1 MTGSLSQVR
10 QIVQPSVL
18 TAITQSVS
26 VGNMKTIA
34 MTIDEPTLKRLD
46 HLMASEVVPWKSRS
60 EVIRHA
66 VQKFIRELERADEE
80 KREGEIFRRHGHRL
94 NRQAAALIKEQAK
107 P

>member
-1 MTGSLSQVR
+1 MR
-10 QIVQPSVL
+10 QIVQPSKLRVL
-18 TAITQSVS
+18 TAITRSVS

-46 HLMASEVVPWKSRS
+46 QLMASEVVPWKSRS

-66 VQKFIRELERADEE
+66 VQKFIKELERADEE